1 MQGDAAE
8 SSTEE
13 VVQVESQIQTAVTEQ
28 QIDQDEDPELIAQVR
43 KEWEGIE
50 NLLQDDD
57 HTKRS
62 GDKDLTNNLS
72 EDEYQVAKEA
82 IVDDACQN
90 NRNQSTNIVEE
101 TKQPL

>member
-28 QIDQDEDPELIAQVR
+28 QIDQDEDPELIAQER